1 KFIVARVAESLL
13 LIAFGIL
20 WFIHNSLY
28 ITDITAF
35 YHSTTLPLSFSEQV
49 AAFLIAFAALIKCAQ
64 LPIHGWLIKVVEVPT
79 PVSAL
84 L

>member
-1 KFIVARVAESLL
+1 HKLLMFYPERPRAVLAAHKKFIVARVAESLL

-49 AAFLIAFAALIKCAQ
+49 AAFLIAFAALIK
-64 LPIHGWLIKVVEVPT
+64 
-79 PVSAL
+79 
-84 L
+84 